1 MEIDGVSLLSY
12 QEVLETIEGQENH
25 LLLGNGFN
33 KGLGIDTSYSAIFQK
48 MIENNHGIFKD
59 VANLVKECDFDLE
72 KFIGELENDIEPEN
86 IFLRKYINNKIKMD
100 FMQATHEIVKSEIK
114 NIYAEKNDGVF
125 ILLKQFTNYFTLN
138 YDSFLYLLLLNY
150 KSLDTS
156 LNTSFSLQPSL
167 KFVQEDLNIRHNEV
181 YNEIK
186 QIRNGSLSITIDPD
200 INPTKTPIDK
210 VTKSTFTTIIKQY
223 AKSNQKKW
231 KTKIISQ
238 VVTFILEEEKK
249 NQVLKNVDDGAQ
261 LELFQGGKEFVFD
274 LDSNTQ
280 NLFFLHGAFHIYKDG
295 KSIKKITQ
303 QTDNALYD
311 RLESILN
318 NDEQEIVCVFQSENK
333 LEAIKQNKYLE
344 KCYEKLLV
352 LSGNFVI
359 LGSALSDNDNHLFG
373 QINKSNIKNVYISSM
388 SLTAD
393 KVKVAKSKFPDKHI
407 AFFDVNTIT
416 YKQPEEN

>member
-12 QEVLETIEGQENH
+12 QEVLEIIEGQENH

-33 KGLGIDTSYSAIFQK
+33 RGLGIDTSYSSIFQK
-48 MIENNHGIFKD
+48 MIENNHGIYKD
-59 VANLVKECDFDLE
+59 VANLVKVCDFDLE
-72 KFIGELENDIEPEN
+72 KFIGELEKDIEPEN
-86 IFLRKYINNKIKMD
+86 IFLRKYINNKVKMD

-150 KSLDTS
+150 KSLDTG
-156 LNTSFSLQPSL
+156 LNTAFSLQPSL

-186 QIRNGSLSITIDPD
+186 QIRNGSLSITINPD

-231 KTKIISQ
+231 KTKIILQ
-238 VVTFILEEEKK
+238 VVNFILEEEKK

-261 LELFQGGKEFVFD
+261 LKLFQGAKEFVFD
-274 LDSNTQ
+274 LNSRTQ

-295 KSIKKITQ
+295 ESIKKITQ
-303 QTDNALYD
+303 QADKALYD

-318 NDEQEIVCVFQSENK
+318 NEEQEIVCVFQSEDK
-333 LEAIKQNKYLE
+333 LDAIKKNEYLQ
-344 KCYEKLLV
+344 KCYNELSG

-359 LGSALSDNDNHLFG
+359 LGSALSDNDNHIFE
-373 QINKSNIKNVYISSM
+373 QVNRSKIENVFISATSF
-388 SLTAD
+388 TEE
-393 KVKVAKSKFPDKHI
+393 KVKVAKRKFTEKKI
-407 AFFDVNTIT
+407 YFFDVNTIT
-416 YKQPEEN
+416 YKKPEEN